1 MNFIFRG
8 FKSLI
13 ERKGKT
19 FIMFLIMLT
28 VSLVT
33 LTSFSIQSATNLASD
48 AARQKLGATVS
59 LTQDI
64 EKLMEEAR
72 NSSEEGI
79 RGQRIEQVPV
89 PTSYIDELISSEYV
103 IDYSVTSNSAA
114 NLDDTLL
121 AVGVEETT
129 ESTTDQTGGNRQQ
142 MATGDI
148 TLTGVSN
155 MINEDKVTSGLI
167 ELIDGRELTED
178 DLNSNVI
185 LMEQSFAEL
194 NSLVVG
200 DTINLNSYIDETIV
214 VTAEIVGIFADSSE
228 VSESAFRMT
237 SQLPYNN
244 MYVPYTLSNELKGT
258 TDSVDSIK
266 LYLNDPLN
274 IDTFMAEV
282 SSNSNIDFDTF
293 KLDANSASYDAMMG
307 PIENV
312 ASFSKTTLIIVLVF
326 GGLVLTLVIMLSIKD
341 RVHEM
346 GILMG
351 LGEKKYKIVLQLLTE
366 TVTVLIVC
374 LCLSSLVGETISST
388 VADQLISQEISTSEE
403 TNNGFSSGRDQSRN
417 PFTGNTTSVDA
428 IDELDVSINSE
439 DLVKMSL
446 CSLGITMVATIIPSS
461 FVMRLNPKT
470 ILSRHN

>member
-48 AARQKLGATVS
+48 SARQKLGAVVT

-64 EKLMEEAR
+64 EKLMQEAKN
-72 NSSEEGI
+72 NSEGGM
-79 RGQRIEQVPV
+79 RGQKIEQVPV
-89 PTSYIDELISSEYV
+89 PISYIDELTSSEYV
-103 IDYSVTSNSAA
+103 IDYSVTSNSPA

-121 AVGVEETT
+121 AVGVEESS
-129 ESTTDQTGGNRQQ
+129 ESTNDPFGGMKPQ

-148 TLTGVSN
+148 MLTGVSN
-155 MINEDKVTSGLI
+155 MANEDKVTNGLI
-167 ELIDGRELTED
+167 ELVEGRELTEE
-178 DLNSNVI
+178 DLNSNVV

-194 NSLVVG
+194 NSLSVG
-200 DTINLNSYIDETIV
+200 DSINLNSYTDESV
-214 VTAEIVGIFADSSE
+214 VSAEIVGIFVDSSE
-228 VSESAFRMT
+228 VSENAFRMT

-244 MYVPYTLSNELKGT
+244 MYVPYTLSNELKGA
-258 TDSVDSIK
+258 TDTVDSIRI
-266 LYLNDPLN
+266 YLNDPIN
-274 IDTFMAEV
+274 IDNFMNEANG
-282 SSNSNIDFDTF
+282 NSNIDFETF
-293 KLDANSASYDAMMG
+293 KLDTNSASYDAMMG

-312 ASFSKTTLIIVLVF
+312 ASFSKTTLIMVLIF

-366 TVTVLIVC
+366 TVTVLAVC
-374 LCLSSLVGETISST
+374 LCISSFVGGTISST
-388 VADQLISQEISTSEE
+388 VADQLITQEIASSEE
-403 TNNGFSSGRDQSRN
+403 TNNGFSSGRGQGRN
-417 PFTGNTTSVDA
+417 PFMGTTSSVDA
-428 IDELDVSINSE
+428 IDELDVSISSE

>member
-1 MNFIFRG
+1 MNFVFRG

-28 VSLVT
+28 VSIVT

-48 AARQKLGATVS
+48 SARQQLGAVVS

-64 EKLMEEAR
+64 EKVMQEAR
-72 NSSEEGI
+72 NNSEEGM
-79 RGQRIEQVPV
+79 RGQKIEQVLVPV
-89 PTSYIDELISSEYV
+89 SYIDELISSEYV
-103 IDYSVTSNSAA
+103 IDYSVTSSAPA

-121 AVGVEETT
+121 AVGVEENS
-129 ESTTDQTGGNRQQ
+129 ESTDESSRGMGSQ
-142 MATGDI
+142 MSTGDI
-148 TLTGVSN
+148 MLTGVSN
-155 MINEDKVTSGLI
+155 MANEDKVTNGLI
-167 ELIDGRELTED
+167 ELIEGRELTEE
-178 DLNSNVI
+178 DLNSNVV

-194 NSLVVG
+194 NSLSVG
-200 DTINLNSYIDETIV
+200 DYINLNSSDDEIV
-214 VTAEIVGIFADSSE
+214 ISSEIVGIFVDSSE
-228 VSESAFRMT
+228 VSENAFRMT

-244 MYVPYTLSNELKGT
+244 MYVPYTLSNELKGA
-258 TDSVDSIK
+258 TDTVDSIRI
-266 LYLNDPLN
+266 YLNDPIN
-274 IDTFMAEV
+274 IDAFMTEAN
-282 SSNSNIDFDTF
+282 SNSNIDFETF
-293 KLDANSASYDAMMG
+293 KLDANSASYDAMMC

-312 ASFSKTTLIIVLVF
+312 ASFSKTTLIMVLIF

-351 LGEKKYKIVLQLLTE
+351 LGEKKYKIVLQLTE
-366 TVTVLIVC
+366 TVTVLAVC
-374 LCLSSLVGETISST
+374 LCISSLVGGTISST
-388 VADQLISQEISTSEE
+388 VADTLISQEITSSEE
-403 TNNGFSSGRDQSRN
+403 TNNGFSSGRGEGRN
-417 PFTGNTTSVDA
+417 PLTQSTSSVDA
-428 IDELDVSINSE
+428 IDELDVSISSE
-439 DLVKMSL
+439 DLIKMSL